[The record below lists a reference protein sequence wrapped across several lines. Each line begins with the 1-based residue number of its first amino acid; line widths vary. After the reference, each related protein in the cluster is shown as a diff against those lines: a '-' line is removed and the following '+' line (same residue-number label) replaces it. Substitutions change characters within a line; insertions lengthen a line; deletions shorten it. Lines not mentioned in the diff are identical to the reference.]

1 MNQELGLSPRSCA
14 KNAGIFLLIRLA
26 LGSIIYL
33 ALNSVFPVPRYEM
46 IGAISYI
53 KTNSLLYICLLAA
66 LFFMGLFSLIVA
78 IPLNNVLTS
87 IDKDGSKRAQQARWA
102 ELFFFIVGM
111 GLLIFENPDSIQVLF
126 VGFAFY
132 VIYMILN
139 GYLVFVS
146 GYLSKALGASM
157 IVGGI
162 TGFLA
167 ITITLYQLPSFVWL
181 STLGGLCVVVPEI
194 CMAITFLVKAHRIEV
209 TDPKETITMILKEFS
224 EATTAEIMDQSAR
237 VSAECKD
244 RIPEALRVLESEGKV
259 TKRFSK
265 EKKGYVWLLVTN
277 T

>member
-14 KNAGIFLLIRLA
+14 RNAGRFLLIRLS
-26 LGSIIYL
+26 LGVIIYF
-33 ALNSVFPVPRYEM
+33 ALNSIFPVPSYEM
-46 IGAISYI
+46 VAAISNI
-53 KTNSLLYICLLAA
+53 KTNSLLYISLLIA

-78 IPLNNVLTS
+78 LPLNNVLTS
-87 IDKDGSKRAQQARWA
+87 IDKDGSKRAQLARWG

-111 GLLIFENPDSIQVLF
+111 GLLISENPDSVQVLF
-126 VGFAFY
+126 VSFVFY

-139 GYLVFVS
+139 GYLVFSS
-146 GYLSKALGASM
+146 GYLNKVLGASM

-181 STLGGLCVVVPEI
+181 STLGGLCVVVPEVA
-194 CMAITFLVKAHRIEV
+194 MAITFLVKAHGIEV
-209 TDPKETITMILKEFS
+209 TDPKETITMILKVFG
-224 EATTAEIMDQSAR
+224 EATTAEIMDQSSK
-237 VSAECKD
+237 VSTECKD

-265 EKKGYVWLLVTN
+265 EKKGYVWSLAR
-277 T
+277 